1 MSGESL
7 RFGVLGAA
15 KITPDALIKPAAGS
29 ERAEVVAIAA
39 RDPERAR
46 AFAEEHGIAQVDA
59 SYEALVRNPDVDA
72 VYNPLPAS
80 LHAEWTL
87 EALRAG
93 QARALREALRL
104 QRIGG
109 RADGRGGERERPGSP
124 RGLSLSLSPARGSD
138 PGSRRQRGARRD
150 SRDRSGVLRSDSGH
164 RRTFAT
170 TSRSVAVPP
179 WTWAAIRSTGA
190 RLVTGAEPTVL
201 GAEAREEPSGID
213 VTMTAELRF
222 PEDVHCEV
230 HCSMAADV
238 GFQAFLQVTGS
249 KGVLRADNPLVPH
262 FGHRLRVTIDGNEK
276 AEQIEG
282 RTTYDH
288 QLEAFVAAALDWR
301 ETAHRRPGRHRQHAR
316 HRRHLPGGRNA
327 AEGNQRVAQWGRC

>member
-1 MSGESL
+1 MSGDRL

-15 KITPDALIKPAAGS
+15 KIVPDGLIKPAAGS

-59 SYEALVRNPDVDA
+59 SYAALIRNPDVDA
-72 VYNPLPAS
+72 VYNPLPAN

-87 EALRAG
+87 EALAQG
-93 QARALREALRL
+93 KHVLCEKPFAANASEAEQMVAAARESGLVLLEAFHYRYHPLAD
-104 QRIGG
+104 RILEVV
-109 RADGRGGERERPGSP
+109 A
-124 RGLSLSLSPARGSD
+124 
-138 PGSRRQRGARRD
+138 
-150 SRDRSGVLRSDSGH
+150 SGVLGEIGEVEAAFCAPIGDPEDIRYDLSLGGG
-164 RRTFAT
+164 AT
-170 TSRSVAVPP
+170 MDLGCYPIH
-179 WTWAAIRSTGA
+179 WC
-190 RLVTGAEPTVL
+190 RLAMGTEPEVL

-213 VTMTAELRF
+213 VSMTAELRF
-222 PEDVHCEV
+222 PEEVHCKV

-249 KGVLRADNPLVPH
+249 KGKLRADNPLVPH
-262 FGHRLRVTIDGNEK
+262 FGHQLRLTIDGTER

-288 QLEAFVAAALDWR
+288 QLEAFVAAVLAGEKHPTGGQDGIANMR
-301 ETAHRRPGRHRQHAR
+301 VIDAIYRAAGM
-316 HRRHLPGGRNA
+316 LPRGTSS
-327 AEGNQRVAQWGRC
+327 